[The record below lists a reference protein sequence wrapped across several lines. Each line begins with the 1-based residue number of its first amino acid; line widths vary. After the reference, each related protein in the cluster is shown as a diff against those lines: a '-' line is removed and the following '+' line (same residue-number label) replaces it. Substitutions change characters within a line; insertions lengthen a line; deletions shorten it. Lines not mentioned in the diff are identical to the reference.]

1 MFSHSIDIQSSAE
14 RVYRLYA
21 DLTTWPQWDPAV
33 LEVSLPAGLQAGS
46 AGWLRAQGGPRTRIR
61 VHEVSDAQSFTVA
74 SQLPGCKMLFGH
86 TLKAVAGGV
95 RATHTLSFAGPLAFV
110 FRRLLGAKI
119 AGTLPAALQGL
130 KSMSETH
137 VSV

>member
-1 MFSHSIDIQSSAE
+1 MFSHSIDIQASPE

-21 DLTTWPQWDPAV
+21 DLTTWSQWDPAV

-46 AGWLRAQGGPRTRIR
+46 ARRLPAQGGPRTRIH
-61 VHEVSDAQSFTVA
+61 VPEVSDAQSFTVA
-74 SQLPGCKMLFGH
+74 SQLLGWKMLFGH

-119 AGTLPAALQGL
+119 AATLPAALQGL
-130 KSMSETH
+130 KSMSETY

>member
-1 MFSHSIDIQSSAE
+1 MFSHSIDIQASPE

-21 DLTTWPQWDPAV
+21 DLTTWSQWDPAV

-46 AGWLRAQGGPRTRIR
+46 AGWLRAQGGPRTRIH

-74 SQLPGCKMLFGH
+74 SDLPGCKMLFGH